1 MDSISILKKCDS
13 LVYFV
18 LRFVIMGDS
27 KEIEKI
33 LSDGTLVCVCV
44 SARRRSRPRE
54 IWSTIGLPGLD
65 HSTRQTGTRV

>member
-1 MDSISILKKCDS
+1 MDFISILKKCDS

-33 LSDGTLVCVCV
+33 LSDGNPVCVLYV
-44 SARRRSRPRE
+44 SLPV
-54 IWSTIGLPGLD
+54 GGLDLPG
-65 HSTRQTGTRV
+65 

>member
-1 MDSISILKKCDS
+1 MDFISILKKCDS

-33 LSDGTLVCVCV
+33 LSDGNPVCVLYV
-44 SARRRSRPRE
+44 S
-54 IWSTIGLPGLD
+54 LPVGGLD
-65 HSTRQTGTRV
+65 LGRYGRR